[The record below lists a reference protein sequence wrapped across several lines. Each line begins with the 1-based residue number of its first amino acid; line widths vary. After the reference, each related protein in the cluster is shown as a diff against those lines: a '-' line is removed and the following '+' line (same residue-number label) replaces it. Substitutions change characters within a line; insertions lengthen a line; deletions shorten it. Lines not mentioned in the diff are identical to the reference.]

1 MSGFL
6 GGHFIKTK
14 ALANKKDFAV
24 VAIDLTK
31 AFDSICHN
39 LLLAKLKAYGI
50 HDKTDP
56 VISIRPKVS
65 DWLHASS
72 LWSATREPSRSASSE
87 YLCEW
92 CQLLSWIFLPTFVWW
107 WHHAIYSPWEPVHTR
122 IYIES
127 RYRETF
133 WFTANY
139 LQVNGIKTQA
149 MTLGKS
155 QYPYNLYIGDKSIAI
170 EPTLKIFGVTLD
182 QDLSFKLHVTNMLK
196 KSVC

>member
-87 YLCEW
+87 YLCE
-92 CQLLSWIFLPTFVWW
+92 
-107 WHHAIYSPWEPVHTR
+107 
-122 IYIES
+122 
-127 RYRETF
+127 
-133 WFTANY
+133 
-139 LQVNGIKTQA
+139 
-149 MTLGKS
+149 
-155 QYPYNLYIGDKSIAI
+155 
-170 EPTLKIFGVTLD
+170 
-182 QDLSFKLHVTNMLK
+182 
-196 KSVC
+196 